1 MTNEE
6 YQERISQIK
15 NSLVELHEQLLKQK
29 AELAQKIAEEEAK
42 KANDATEKN
51 K

>member
-29 AELAQKIAEEEAK
+29 AELAKKIAEEEAK
-42 KANDATEKN
+42 NNSKFTD
-51 K
+51 